1 MRYTPSFSR
10 RCVLLI
16 AIVSPA
22 LMGSEFK
29 CAAVSNPS
37 LTTARIDQ
45 LEPAAPRA
53 GDVVQATASGNG
65 TPPLQF
71 AWDFGDGGT
80 LAYGG
85 RAAHVYTDPGSYRVT
100 LTVHDARGQAARDSE
115 QITVSPRVPP
125 SMPTLVTVSDA
136 IASQPVEFLALTFAA
151 DASALSYEWTFSDG
165 QSAIGPQAAAIFP
178 IAGVYR
184 ASVTVTN
191 DAGEIA
197 VAQIVFEVADTGG

>member
-16 AIVSPA
+16 AIISPA
-22 LMGSEFK
+22 LMGTEFK

-37 LTTARIDQ
+37 VVTARIDQ
-45 LEPAAPRA
+45 FEPVAPRV
-53 GDVVQATASGNG
+53 GDVVQATASGSG

-71 AWDFGDGGT
+71 AWDFGDGGA

-85 RAAHVYTDPGSYRVT
+85 QAVHVYTAPGSYRATV
-100 LTVHDARGQAARDSE
+100 TVHDARGQIARDSE
-115 QITVSPRVPP
+115 QVTVSARVPP
-125 SMPTLVTVSDA
+125 SMPTLVMLSEA
-136 IASQPVEFLALTFAA
+136 IANQPVEFLALTFEAG
-151 DASALSYEWTFSDG
+151 ASALSYDWTFSDG
-165 QSAIGPQAAAIFP
+165 QSAIGPQAAAVFP

-184 ASVTVTN
+184 ALVTVTN

>member
-1 MRYTPSFSR
+1 MQYTPSFSR

-16 AIVSPA
+16 AIISPA

-29 CAAVSNPS
+29 CAVVSNPS
-37 LTTARIDQ
+37 LATARIAQ
-45 LEPAAPRA
+45 LEPAAPRV
-53 GDVVQATASGNG
+53 GDVVQATASGSG

-80 LAYGG
+80 PAYGG
-85 RAAHVYTDPGSYRVT
+85 QAAHVYSAPGSYRVT
-100 LTVHDARGQAARDSE
+100 LTVHDARGQTAHDSE
-115 QITVSPRVPP
+115 QINVSARVPP

-136 IASQPVEFLALTFAA
+136 IASQPVEFLALTFEA
-151 DASALSYEWTFSDG
+151 DAGALSYVWTFSDG
-165 QSAIGPQAAAIFP
+165 QSAIGPQPTAIFP

-184 ASVTVTN
+184 ALVTVTN

-197 VAQIVFEVADTGG
+197 VAQIVFEVADTGD